1 VAAGWRLRSVTI
13 AAAGVQPRFGDPM
26 QVFNRNVSVRGLT
39 VFGFEVVLIS
49 GSMALAAQMHG
60 ALDGPD
66 AAAAMTWKI
75 ALVTALCQLCFY
87 YNDLYDLTVVH
98 SNRELVVRLLQAAG
112 AAAIVLAAACVTV
125 PSLILDPSTFV
136 TALGVFVVAVISW
149 RVVFNYLARDP
160 HLEERILILGTGS
173 TARMLAQQIATQQDF
188 AYRLVGF
195 VDEGEERTFVRQ
207 HDILGNAND
216 IDRLIGDRRV
226 DRIVCGLSDR
236 RGRLPIEALLRAKLS
251 GVRVED
257 ATTTYE
263 RLTGKILIDDLKPSW
278 LIFSD
283 GFRASRWTRSIKR
296 MLDLSLSMI
305 VFIVAAPFMV
315 LTAIAIALDSSGGV
329 LYSQER
335 VGEDGRVFKIYKFR
349 SMRTDAEHAGTP
361 VWARDKDD
369 RVTRVGRF
377 IRATRL
383 DELPQ
388 LWNVMNGDM
397 SFVGPRPERPFFVDQ
412 LAQAIPF
419 YMQRHAVKP
428 GLTGWAQV
436 KYRYGSTIE
445 DAMEKLRY
453 DLYYIKHMSI
463 VFDLTIV
470 LDTVKVILFGKGAK

>member
-1 VAAGWRLRSVTI
+1 
-13 AAAGVQPRFGDPM
+13 M

-60 ALDGPD
+60 ALGTPDG
-66 AAAAMTWKI
+66 TIWKI
-75 ALVTALCQLCFY
+75 VLVTALCQLCFY
-87 YNDLYDLTVVH
+87 YNDLYDLTVVQ
-98 SNRELVVRLLQAAG
+98 SNRELVIRLLQAAG
-112 AAAIVLAAACVTV
+112 AATIVLAVAGVAV
-125 PSLILDPSTFV
+125 PWLILDPSTFV
-136 TALGVFVVAVISW
+136 TALGVFVVAVLTW
-149 RVVFNYLARDP
+149 RVAFNHLAHDP
-160 HLEERILILGTGS
+160 HLEERVLILGTGHI
-173 TARMLAQQIATQQDF
+173 ARMLAQQIGTQQDF

-195 VDEGEERTFVRQ
+195 VEESDDIPIVRQ
-207 HDILGNAND
+207 HDSLGSPSD
-216 IDRLIGDRRV
+216 IGRIVVERNV
-226 DRIVCGLSDR
+226 DRIIVGLSDR
-236 RGRLPIEALLRAKLS
+236 RGHLPIEHLLRAKLS

-283 GFRASRWTRSIKR
+283 GFRAARGTRFVKR
-296 MLDLSLSMI
+296 MLDLSMSIIGFMLS
-305 VFIVAAPFMV
+305 APLMA
-315 LTAIAIALDSSGGV
+315 LTAIAVAIDSAGPI

-335 VGEDGRVFKIYKFR
+335 VGEDGRIFNVYKFR
-349 SMRTDAEHAGTP
+349 SMRIDAERDGTP
-361 VWARDKDD
+361 VWARDQDD
-369 RVTRVGRF
+369 RVTRVGRV
-377 IRATRL
+377 IRKTRL

-388 LWNVMNGDM
+388 FWNVMGGDM

-412 LAQAIPF
+412 LAKDIPF
-419 YMQRHAVKP
+419 YLQRHAVKP

-436 KYRYGSTIE
+436 KYQYGSTVE

-470 LDTVKVILFGKGAK
+470 LDTVKVILFGKGK